1 MRYFITLA
9 YDGTNYHGWQ
19 VQPNGVSVEEEVEK
33 AISILLRHPIDIVG
47 AGRTDAGVHATMMVA
62 HLDLDE
68 PIDEKQFAYR
78 LNRILPPSISVNKV
92 ERVADE
98 MHARFSARK
107 RTYRYFVHTR
117 KDPFLRYSSL
127 ELHYPLDFQAMND
140 AADELLKHSDFGA
153 FCKSNS
159 DAKTT
164 LCHIYNAGWTRTS
177 EYSWYFEITAD
188 RFLRN
193 MVRAIVGTLLLVGR
207 GLIDREGF
215 RKVIETGNRQE
226 AGESVPA
233 HALFLHQ
240 IEY

>member
-1 MRYFITLA
+1 MRYFVSLA
-9 YDGTNYHGWQ
+9 YDGTNFHGWQ
-19 VQPNGVSVEEEVEK
+19 VQPNGVSVEGEVEK
-33 AISILLRHPIDIVG
+33 AIATLLRHQVDIVG

-62 HLDLDE
+62 HFDWDE
-68 PIDEKQFAYR
+68 TIDEKQFAYR
-78 LNRILPPSISVNKV
+78 LNRILPPAISISKV
-92 ERVADE
+92 EKVADG

-117 KDPFLRYSSL
+117 KDPFLYDRSL
-127 ELHYPLDFQAMND
+127 ELRYTPDFQAMND
-140 AADELLKHSDFGA
+140 AAGELLTHSDFGA

-159 DAKTT
+159 DTKTT
-164 LCHIYNAGWTRTS
+164 YCHIYNAMWTRTS
-177 EYSWYFEITAD
+177 EYSWYFEISAD

-207 GLIDREGF
+207 GLMDKEGF
-215 RKVIETGNRQE
+215 RKVIESGNRQE
-226 AGESVPA
+226 AGDSVPA

>member
-1 MRYFITLA
+1 MTLA
-9 YDGTNYHGWQ
+9 YDGNGYHGWQ
-19 VQPNGVSVEEEVEK
+19 VQPNGVSVEGEVER
-33 AISILLRHPIDIVG
+33 AIETLLRHPVDIVG
-47 AGRTDAGVHATMMVA
+47 AGRTDAGVHARMMVA
-62 HLDLDE
+62 HFDLDE
-68 PIDEKQFAYR
+68 AIDESQFAYR

-98 MHARFSARK
+98 MHARFSAKK

-117 KDPFLRYSSL
+117 KDPFLRDRSL
-127 ELHYPLDFQAMND
+127 ELHYQIDFQAMND

-159 DAKTT
+159 DTKTT
-164 LCHIYNAGWTRTS
+164 LCHVFHAEWIRDT
-177 EYSWYFEITAD
+177 EYSWYFEISAD

-207 GLIDREGF
+207 GLMDKEGF
-215 RKVIETGNRQE
+215 RKVIEAGNRQE
-226 AGESVPA
+226 AGDSVPA
-233 HALFLHQ
+233 HALYLHE